1 MLHPSYSELMEV
13 INSEVEEGEQLVVQS
28 RYSIVKAASE
38 RAKKIIDSRYLEEKY
53 EKAKLADKDGKNPE
67 VRLSR
72 EDKRKIALGKELVGN
87 AQNLKPLS
95 VAVNELYEGKVK
107 IVGNPSED

>member
-1 MLHPSYSELMEV
+1 M
-13 INSEVEEGEQLVVQS
+13 
-28 RYSIVKAASE
+28 
-38 RAKKIIDSRYLEEKY
+38 
-53 EKAKLADKDGKNPE
+53 
-67 VRLSR
+67 RLSR

-95 VAVNELYEGKVK
+95 VAVKELYEGKVK